1 MSKAD
6 LTGEFACD
14 PKERTIFR
22 LAAFLHLRLE
32 LYDQE
37 VCTGVRYGTIVART
51 PYERELSVKNAKRI
65 HKVVKMYC
73 EIRAIDLMAVRRRS
87 EFRSMEDA
95 YACLIPENNTRLP
108 DRLVFELQQAE
119 EWVNATEASLKY

>member
-1 MSKAD
+1 MG
-6 LTGEFACD
+6 TFASD

-32 LYDQE
+32 LYDRL
-37 VCTGVRYGTIVART
+37 VCTGTRYDTVVART

-65 HKVVKMYC
+65 HKIVKMYC
-73 EIRAIDLMAVRRRS
+73 EIREIDLMAVRRRS
-87 EFRSMEDA
+87 EFRNVEEA

-119 EWVNATEASLKY
+119 EWANATEASLKY

>member
-6 LTGEFACD
+6 VTGEFASD

-32 LYDQE
+32 LYDRE
-37 VCTGVRYGTIVART
+37 VCTGTRYGTVVATT

-73 EIRAIDLMAVRRRS
+73 EIHLIDLMAVRRRHP
-87 EFRSMEDA
+87 FRRLEDA

-108 DRLVFELQQAE
+108 DRLVFELQQTE
-119 EWVNATEASLKY
+119 EWVNATEASLEY